1 MNKHV
6 QQGNWN
12 FELKQVFARKT
23 NSFGEPYTASAVI
36 TVTNGTPNIELLI
49 NKSGDEFG
57 KQDIKDIREFL
68 TGLGFEKAEF
78 VRVKQNTKRGHT

>member
-49 NKSGDEFG
+49 NKSGGEFG
-57 KQDIKDIREFL
+57 KQDIREFL
-68 TGLGFEKAEF
+68 TGFEKADF
-78 VRVKQNTKRGHT
+78 VRVKQNTKREYTRD